1 MANTTLLQLPSKPL
15 AGSHFGLRNNFRINP
30 RFPSLLIGLG
40 LSCSETLGFPKS
52 FRRQGA
58 SPLGVI
64 VSSAKS
70 DARCLEDDEEDIGL
84 RGSYEIDSSQLG
96 PPPDARY
103 QLPLHIK
110 DRKAWR
116 SKAETMAKEKRLIN
130 IQIGQLGITPSFLQ
144 ACADVLQK
152 HSLVRVKLG
161 DGCGLERRS
170 VATVLEKYLD
180 CVCVHQIGFTVTLYR
195 QAGLPRPSNALRESG
210 DDNAA
215 SSPAA
220 LLQAEAQARSVAAQ
234 ERLKRKKAGQQRP
247 QQRPPE
253 FSLL

>member
-1 MANTTLLQLPSKPL
+1 MANTTLLQLPVKAL
-15 AGSHFGLRNNFRINP
+15 AGSHFGLRSHARLSP
-30 RFPSLLIGLG
+30 RLPVALIKLG
-40 LSCSETLGFPKS
+40 LSCSKCLCSYKS
-52 FRRQGA
+52 FRGQRT
-58 SPLGVI
+58 SPLGLT
-64 VSSAKS
+64 VSSATS
-70 DARCLEDDEEDIGL
+70 DALSLEDDEGDIDL
-84 RGSYEIDSSQLG
+84 DGSYEIDNSELG

-103 QLPLHIK
+103 QLQLHIR

-130 IQIGQLGITPSFLQ
+130 IQIGQLGITPSFLR

-170 VATVLEKYLD
+170 VATLLEKYLD
-180 CVCVHQIGFTVTLYR
+180 CICVHQIGFTVTLYR
-195 QAGLPRPSNALRESG
+195 QAGLPRPSNTLRECG
-210 DDNAA
+210 DNSVA

-220 LLQAEAQARSVAAQ
+220 VLQAEAKARSAAAQ
-234 ERLKRKKAGQQRP
+234 EKQKRKKIGQQRP

-253 FSLL
+253 FSML